1 MYVGFFT
8 RVVFRSFVGGS
19 PSWTTTDHSRAS
31 HPDSPGRQVELLRE
45 VIGQLPGAEGVEVA
59 SVDSFQGRENE
70 AVVISMVRSNATGAV
85 GFLADERRLNV
96 AVTRARRHV
105 ALVADSRTVM
115 SNPVLARLLQHV
127 QRVGVVQHAAE
138 Q

>member
-1 MYVGFFT
+1 V
-8 RVVFRSFVGGS
+8 S
-19 PSWTTTDHSRAS
+19 PHRLQPSLSSLA
-31 HPDSPGRQVELLRE
+31 PDFPRQQVELLRE

-127 QRVGVVQHAAE
+127 QRVGLVQHAAD